1 MDLPNLFSSN
11 TEMETRI
18 QICIILTDTT
28 VQALLLRI
36 TMEETRIL
44 HKSPVL
50 TYTDGD
56 TLTIRADES
65 LQELGK
71 ESENINEVI
80 FVLPPSWLKSGDV
93 VAVKKPLMQKMTTD
107 LALRPVGFLV
117 QSETIIQNSLSHN
130 IHFSAVL
137 LLITAE
143 QIAVTVVTQGK
154 AEATQLVGRSQD
166 IAADLQEAFARYLNE
181 KNETHLPGKLIC
193 TSFSLTEEV
202 LVSCQQKLLDT
213 SWGEKAPFVQT
224 PTIDVIKPELSLS
237 IVAQQAGDAVMG
249 LHKSEMQ
256 KMPEEKP
263 QSEHQSKKESHEM
276 GFETVDHKNLEKVDD
291 EERAVE
297 VAKDF
302 LPTSFGIPIKPS
314 KMKALPDEEEELAIE
329 TPHSAAKAAKGG
341 LFAGLLSSSKGKHN
355 VKLFIGGGVLA
366 GIVTVLVGGYLYLL
380 FFSTVRIE
388 LTPVVKT
395 VASDVTLTLDPKLT
409 APDAENLR
417 IPAQTVSK
425 NLKTQTSGTT
435 SGVKIVGDKA
445 KGEVVIYNNT
455 TSEKTF
461 VAGTVVQSGEIQFLI
476 DKDVTIP
483 AAKVEDGKNSQGNP
497 TKLITASEA
506 KVTATAYVIG
516 VESNIAKDIELSVAN
531 FDKNTYMAKSTGEF
545 TGGSSREVRVV
556 SKEDQDLLL
565 SEAKKNLLR
574 DAQEEFKAESG
585 NGTFIL
591 PTDEVTITKAI
602 FSDELES
609 AADELVLDVEG
620 KVSAVSYKAADLV
633 PLAQAVLGSKVPPAY
648 ALSDETPEI
657 LSAPAKQNGKETA
670 LVLQANLSAKAKP
683 QLDPSSLTLELAGKS
698 LEEVPGVFKTT
709 GVIQSNTIQFTPPL
723 AKNVIRK
730 LPSNKDK
737 ITVTWT
743 E

>member
-1 MDLPNLFSSN
+1 
-11 TEMETRI
+11 METRI

-28 VQALLLRI
+28 VQSLLLRI

-93 VAVKKPLMQKMTTD
+93 VAAKKPLMHKMTTD

-130 IHFSAVL
+130 VHFSAVL

-181 KNETHLPGKLIC
+181 KNEAHLPGKLIC

-224 PTIDVIKPELSLS
+224 PTIDVIKPELALS

-249 LHKSEMQ
+249 LHKSEMN
-256 KMPEEKP
+256 KMPEEKSQP
-263 QSEHQSKKESHEM
+263 EHQTKKEAQEM
-276 GFETVDHKNLEKVDD
+276 GFQTVDHKNLEKVDD

-366 GIVTVLVGGYLYLL
+366 GIITVLVGGYLYLL

-395 VASDVTLTLDPKLT
+395 IASDVSLTLDPKLT

-417 IPAQTVSK
+417 IPAQTVTK

-445 KGEVVIYNNT
+445 KGEVVIYNK
-455 TSEKTF
+455 SSSDKTF
-461 VAGTVVQSGEIQFLI
+461 VSGTVIESGELQFLL
-476 DKDVTIP
+476 DKDISVP
-483 AAKVEDGKNSQGNP
+483 AATVSQSSSNSE
-497 TKLITASEA
+497 TKTFGEA

-531 FDKNTYMAKSTGEF
+531 FDKSTYAAKSTGEF

-574 DAQEEFKAESG
+574 DAQEEFKADSG
-585 NGTFIL
+585 NGTFII
-591 PTDEVTITKAI
+591 PTEEVTITKAT
-602 FSDELES
+602 FSDDLEA

-620 KVSAVSYKAADLV
+620 KVSAVSYKADDLV

-648 ALSDETPEI
+648 VLSDEPPEI

-723 AKNVIRK
+723 AKSVIRK

-737 ITVTWT
+737 ITVTWAD
-743 E
+743 